1 MTLFGIF
8 PIQSS
13 LSIPVGGGKAPTDG
27 LTTNEAGVVE
37 EDDKDNNNIMV
48 MRCILGC
55 SPPQTLFPIPKVP
68 WLRVRWLQFLH
79 FDDGGVTENTRLC
92 ARHFTQDSFK
102 NFRQHE
108 MGFVKLLLLSD
119 TAVPCVYTVGAS
131 PGAKV
136 SDWLTRSNHKH
147 SYNVLLRGCEMFF
160 FWCFC
165 AAPVR
170 QPLTRDVGCQCSPTP
185 VKKSTAVQ
193 ATRSTPKPKR
203 RSKGKLILY
212 WLTGC
217 VNGVC
222 ECVFISR
229 WGVKPE
235 CTLTHGVTVDLM
247 GTQAYKSDR
256 MSFISFFF

>member
-1 MTLFGIF
+1 
-8 PIQSS
+8 
-13 LSIPVGGGKAPTDG
+13 
-27 LTTNEAGVVE
+27 
-37 EDDKDNNNIMV
+37 MV

-131 PGAKV
+131 PGAK
-136 SDWLTRSNHKH
+136 
-147 SYNVLLRGCEMFF
+147 
-160 FWCFC
+160 
-165 AAPVR
+165 
-170 QPLTRDVGCQCSPTP
+170 PLTRDVGCQCSPTP

-203 RSKGKLILY
+203 RSKA
-212 WLTGC
+212 
-217 VNGVC
+217 VQ
-222 ECVFISR
+222 
-229 WGVKPE
+229 VKPPILSIGMSCLTE
-235 CTLTHGVTVDLM
+235 HPGPGLDETCSPKNKRPRVKEEDGEMEESGSSCTEESTAAASDLTYQSED
-247 GTQAYKSDR
+247 SDT
-256 MSFISFFF
+256 SLCAAHYYDGSADWEYLS

>member
-1 MTLFGIF
+1 
-8 PIQSS
+8 
-13 LSIPVGGGKAPTDG
+13 
-27 LTTNEAGVVE
+27 
-37 EDDKDNNNIMV
+37 MV

-131 PGAKV
+131 SGAK
-136 SDWLTRSNHKH
+136 
-147 SYNVLLRGCEMFF
+147 
-160 FWCFC
+160 
-165 AAPVR
+165 
-170 QPLTRDVGCQCSPTP
+170 PLTRDVGCQCSPTP

-193 ATRSTPKPKR
+193 ATRSAPKPKR
-203 RSKGKLILY
+203 RSKA
-212 WLTGC
+212 
-217 VNGVC
+217 VQ
-222 ECVFISR
+222 
-229 WGVKPE
+229 VKPATLSIGMSCSTE
-235 CTLTHGVTVDLM
+235 HPGPGLDVTCSPNNKRPRVKEEDDGEMEESCSSCTEESTAAASDLTYESED
-247 GTQAYKSDR
+247 SDT
-256 MSFISFFF
+256 SLFAAHYYDGSADWEYVS